1 MLVIL
6 LCAFLLVYK
15 AFSVISILVFLVL
28 HHFISV
34 RYQVF
39 KLKLHLIVFI
49 LIIVILLCKFF
60 YLTLIFIFKKKSF
73 LQIVCGLIILRCHI
87 NFCYV

>member
-60 YLTLIFIFKKKSF
+60 YVTLIFIFSKKKNSYKF
-73 LQIVCGLIILRCHI
+73 
-87 NFCYV
+87 YVV